1 MIYLLGLGV
10 HLVLESRELQ
20 QIPGVLVRL
29 EVLQIH
35 PLPGDQNGPVAPGNQ
50 CLCPPVDTGQHSQ

>member
-1 MIYLLGLGV
+1 MIYLLVLWV
-10 HLVLESRELQ
+10 HLVLESRDLQ
-20 QIPGVLVRL
+20 QIQGVLVRL

-35 PLPGDQNGPVAPGNQ
+35 PLPGVQTGPVAPGNQ

>member
-1 MIYLLGLGV
+1 MSYLLCLGV

-20 QIPGVLVRL
+20 QIPVVLVRL

-35 PLPGDQNGPVAPGNQ
+35 PLPGDQNGPVDPGNQ